1 MVREAYC
8 SQKISKLLKE
18 KGFDE
23 LCMFKYNADGTRV
36 KAGVAIDEW
45 TNSEL
50 EEDECS
56 APTHQRAMAWLR
68 EQHRVLISIDAYH
81 ADHYE
86 GLIDSFEI
94 DIIKNASRIIVPHE
108 IAIHNEYDDAVE
120 MALYFA
126 LTKLI
131 EITSNKLWIE

>member
-8 SQKISKLLKE
+8 SHKISKLLK
-18 KGFDE
+18 KHGFDE
-23 LCMFKYNADGTRV
+23 LCMFKYCADGNRI

-68 EQHRVLISIDAYH
+68 EVHNVLISIDAYM
-81 ADHYE
+81 ADHFE
-86 GLIDSFEI
+86 GRISRFEI

-108 IAIHNEYDDAVE
+108 IAIHAEYDHAVE
-120 MALYFA
+120 MALDFA

-131 EITSNKLWIE
+131 